1 MLRFLKPFDAYKI
14 HRLNVS
20 YLALVNNSCA
30 SQREGS
36 VFFSSCYFFFSDIS
50 VVSVLELCSH
60 SGGISLHLLGLQELI
75 YSKESISH
83 FVFFVTHPC
92 NGCCIEFVARLL
104 SAQWK
109 TFPQVSASEVL
120 CNVWSSC
127 LFSVSKPA
135 VACLLNFYL
144 YQVLTTSWICEISA
158 VQVRDIEMA
167 PWQSC
172 LVNKGVFSYE
182 LWQFEH

>member
-60 SGGISLHLLGLQELI
+60 SGEITLHLLGLQELI

-83 FVFFVTHPC
+83 FVFFVPHPC
-92 NGCCIEFVARLL
+92 DGCCIDFVVRLL

-109 TFPQVSASEVL
+109 TKLVVRSRRRAGGGRVG
-120 CNVWSSC
+120 
-127 LFSVSKPA
+127 
-135 VACLLNFYL
+135 LLPY
-144 YQVLTTSWICEISA
+144 ISH
-158 VQVRDIEMA
+158 IGMCG
-167 PWQSC
+167 P
-172 LVNKGVFSYE
+172 KGYGF
-182 LWQFEH
+182 

>member
-14 HRLNVS
+14 QRLNVS

-60 SGGISLHLLGLQELI
+60 SGEITLHLLGLQELI

-83 FVFFVTHPC
+83 FVFFVTHLC

-120 CNVWSSC
+120 CNAWSSC

-135 VACLLNFYL
+135 VACVLNFYL
-144 YQVLTTSWICEISA
+144 YQVVEQLKIYLFTSIQLGDTLF
-158 VQVRDIEMA
+158 V
-167 PWQSC
+167 
-172 LVNKGVFSYE
+172 
-182 LWQFEH
+182 

>member
-60 SGGISLHLLGLQELI
+60 SGEISLHLLGLQELI

-83 FVFFVTHPC
+83 FVLFVPHPC
-92 NGCCIEFVARLL
+92 DGCCIEFVARLL

-109 TFPQVSASEVL
+109 TFPQVSASDVHWNSWSAPEGGGGGRVGLLPYISHIGMCGPKGYGFWAVL
-120 CNVWSSC
+120 V
-127 LFSVSKPA
+127 
-135 VACLLNFYL
+135 LNR
-144 YQVLTTSWICEISA
+144 V
-158 VQVRDIEMA
+158 
-167 PWQSC
+167 
-172 LVNKGVFSYE
+172 
-182 LWQFEH
+182 

>member
-60 SGGISLHLLGLQELI
+60 SGEISLHLLGLQELI
-75 YSKESISH
+75 CSKEPISH
-83 FVFFVTHPC
+83 FVLFVPRPC
-92 NGCCIEFVARLL
+92 DGCCIDFVARLL

-109 TFPQVSASEVL
+109 TKLVVRSRRRGGGRVG
-120 CNVWSSC
+120 
-127 LFSVSKPA
+127 
-135 VACLLNFYL
+135 LLPY
-144 YQVLTTSWICEISA
+144 ISH
-158 VQVRDIEMA
+158 IGMCG
-167 PWQSC
+167 P
-172 LVNKGVFSYE
+172 KGYGF
-182 LWQFEH
+182 

>member
-36 VFFSSCYFFFSDIS
+36 VFFSDIS
-50 VVSVLELCSH
+50 VVSVLELCNH
-60 SGGISLHLLGLQELI
+60 SGEITLHLLGLQELI

-144 YQVLTTSWICEISA
+144 YQVVKQLKIYLFTSIQLGDTLF
-158 VQVRDIEMA
+158 V
-167 PWQSC
+167 
-172 LVNKGVFSYE
+172 
-182 LWQFEH
+182 

>member
-60 SGGISLHLLGLQELI
+60 SGEISLHLLGLQELI

-83 FVFFVTHPC
+83 FVLFVPHPC
-92 NGCCIEFVARLL
+92 DGCCIEFVARLL

-109 TFPQVSASEVL
+109 TFPQVSASDVHW
-120 CNVWSSC
+120 NSWSSPEGGGGEGGATPLYKPYRYVRPQRVWFLSRFGLKYGIDFDYFGLKIGYGMC
-127 LFSVSKPA
+127 ILICRRSNLF
-135 VACLLNFYL
+135 
-144 YQVLTTSWICEISA
+144 I
-158 VQVRDIEMA
+158 
-167 PWQSC
+167 
-172 LVNKGVFSYE
+172 
-182 LWQFEH
+182 